1 MNQPQDDAHRR
12 SDDADQAS
20 APLQTFGHYQLVKEL
35 GRGAQGVVYLAEDVK
50 LHRKVALKML
60 ATARAQDADVR
71 ERFQREAELAS
82 KLEHPG
88 ICGVHEF
95 GEVEGIPF
103 IAMQFIPGV
112 ALSDMITQARER
124 SGITESGST
133 SSRSQ
138 SGTSL
143 TGKDSMQDILLIVE
157 NTARALHAA
166 HEVGLLHRDIK
177 PANIMIAAD
186 GHPVIL
192 DFGLARDM
200 GDQGHTL
207 TESGQALGTPAYMSA
222 EQILGQRDAVDQRT
236 DVYALGVTLY
246 ECLTLH
252 RPFEADGFE
261 RLYHEILQGAPIG
274 PRKHNPRIPQ
284 DLGTVV
290 EVAMDRHQERRYAS
304 ALEFAEDLRR
314 VRSFEPIH
322 AKAANL
328 LTRTHKW
335 VRRKPAPAV
344 TIAAGLLFVLSGSG
358 VLVQRDLSAHRSFE
372 RGIEDTETA
381 LAAQDPITAL
391 ESLARARELRP
402 ESPRVF
408 ELNADIE
415 ALRSELDREQRREE
429 ALNAAKRAREESVA
443 HQRVYADQRAQLDLL
458 EEELEAGR
466 AELFADYAPPT
477 ARALFAQRE
486 DDLRHLAVEAEKLLL
501 DAREALER
509 AARFEAPWG
518 ITDETRNAFASFFL
532 SRWREAVDGAD
543 LERADLFRRSVE
555 THDVHGEH
563 QRELLGRGGLKVAVT
578 PNGADLF
585 LFRYVP
591 YSTLRAGRDVPRLV
605 PVPTAG
611 LGRTLDGEWSAIF
624 LPGDPCLVIES
635 TGPGSPA
642 AAAGLEPGD
651 LVLALGDQPLSE
663 SLYWQAEEG
672 EPPRRISSV
681 NGLEIRNRLD
691 LYAAFD
697 GQESVELL
705 LAGETMPR
713 LVERRD
719 FETVS
724 GLELAERGSTDAP
737 LEFRCLRDGEIVDV
751 PLRAGEP
758 LGLDCRET
766 VYPLICSEANRIRAG
781 ATIEAEPGSY
791 LILARAAGFET
802 QRFPV
807 MVDRLSELTC
817 DIRLLAE
824 GSTPPGFV
832 HIPSGPVRLGGDP
845 RAIEPL
851 PSHEETVESF
861 FIQRHELTNAD
872 WNEFLADP
880 EIAARM
886 EASEDP
892 IYIPRERSGPMPPEN
907 LGGPSAPVMGISWTD
922 VRDFLEWRNGVAELR
937 DEPWVYDLPSEV
949 EWEKAAR
956 GADGRSFPWGSRFD
970 YAATVGLYSRAI
982 PLYDAP
988 GGIELRDESPF
999 GVIDAGGF
1007 RQEWTR
1013 DAYVPSPGAPPI
1025 YRWRGGSWR
1034 STRPQDFRV
1043 ASRGYGRATYV
1054 GGNAGVR
1061 LIARPR

>member
-1 MNQPQDDAHRR
+1 MMPDEDGA
-12 SDDADQAS
+12 SS
-20 APLQTFGHYQLVKEL
+20 APKKFGHYLLIKEL
-35 GRGAQGVVYLAEDVK
+35 GRGAQGVVYLAEDAK

-60 ATARAQDADVR
+60 ATARAQDVDVR

-95 GEVEGIPF
+95 GEVEGVPF
-103 IAMQFIPGV
+103 IAMQYIPGV
-112 ALSDMITQARER
+112 PLSDMITEARER
-124 SGITESGST
+124 SGVSESGAKP
-133 SSRSQ
+133 SRTK

-157 NTARALHAA
+157 DTARALHAA

-200 GDQGHTL
+200 SDQGHTL

-222 EQILGQRDAVDQRT
+222 EQILGQRDVVNQRT

-252 RPFEADGFE
+252 RPFEAEGFE
-261 RLYHEILQGAPIG
+261 RLYHEILQGAPVS

-284 DLGTVV
+284 DLGTVI
-290 EVAMDRHQERRYAS
+290 EVAMDRQQERRYAS

-314 VRSFEPIH
+314 VRSFEPIL

-344 TIAAGLLFVLSGSG
+344 TLAAGMLFILSGSG
-358 VLVQRDLSAHRSFE
+358 VLVHRDLSAHRSFLN
-372 RGIEDTETA
+372 GIEDTELA
-381 LAAQDPITAL
+381 LSRSDPISAL

-402 ESPRVF
+402 DSPRVF
-408 ELNADIE
+408 ELSARIEVMRSDLERDQRRAE
-415 ALRSELDREQRREE
+415 ALDAADQARR
-429 ALNAAKRAREESVA
+429 ESVA
-443 HQRVYADQRAQLDLL
+443 HQREYADHRARLDML

-466 AELFADYAPPT
+466 AELFAGYAPPT
-477 ARALFAQRE
+477 ARALFAGRE
-486 DDLRHLAVEAEKLLL
+486 DELRRIDVQAEKLLL

-518 ITDETRNAFASFFL
+518 ITEKTRNAFASFFL
-532 SRWREAVDGAD
+532 SRWREAVDDAD
-543 LERADLFRRSVE
+543 LERAELFRQSVE
-555 THDVHGEH
+555 AHDVRGEH
-563 QRELLGRGGLKVAVT
+563 QAELLGRSKLIVATVPSRT
-578 PNGADLF
+578 ELH
-585 LFRYVP
+585 LFRYLP
-591 YSTLRAGRDVPRLV
+591 YEQLRPGRDVPRLV

-611 LGRTLDGEWSAIF
+611 LGTTLGGEWTNRF
-624 LPGDPCLVIES
+624 LPGDPCLVVES
-635 TGPGSPA
+635 ADNATG
-642 AAAGLEPGD
+642 LKPGD
-651 LVLALGDQPLSE
+651 LVMALDAQPLAE
-663 SLYWQAEEG
+663 SLFCRLNGQGA
-672 EPPRRISSV
+672 PKRISTV

-691 LYAAFD
+691 LYTALDTDEEHAELMLFGEDQARTIAAGDLEVFSGLD
-697 GQESVELL
+697 LARQNLTEVALTLTCLS
-705 LAGETMPR
+705 AGELIEVVVQP
-713 LVERRD
+713 
-719 FETVS
+719 S
-724 GLELAERGSTDAP
+724 QSS
-737 LEFRCLRDGEIVDV
+737 
-751 PLRAGEP
+751 
-758 LGLDCRET
+758 GLDCRET
-766 VYPLICSEANRIRAG
+766 AYPIIRSAENRIDSAV
-781 ATIEAEPGSY
+781 ALDVEPGSY
-791 LILARAAGFET
+791 LIVASADGFET
-802 QRFPV
+802 QRYPLLV
-807 MVDRLSELTC
+807 ERLSDASCEIEL
-817 DIRLLAE
+817 LPA

-832 HIPSGPVRLGGDP
+832 QIPAGPVLLGGDA

-851 PSHEETVESF
+851 PLREEVVESF
-861 FIQRHELTNAD
+861 FIQTHELTNAE
-872 WNEFLADP
+872 WNEFITDP

-886 EASEDP
+886 EASSDP
-892 IYIPRERSGPMPPEN
+892 LYAPRERSGPMPPEN
-907 LGGPSAPVMGISWTD
+907 LGGPTTPVMGISWD
-922 VRDFLEWRNGVAELR
+922 DLRDYLEWRNELAER
-937 DEPWVYDLPSEV
+937 RGEPWVYDLPSEV

-1007 RQEWTR
+1007 RQEWLR
-1013 DAYVPSPGAPPI
+1013 DAYVLSEDAPPI

-1034 STRPQDFRV
+1034 STRTQDFRV
-1043 ASRGYGRATYV
+1043 ASRGYGRSTYV
-1054 GGNAGVR
+1054 GGNVGAR